1 MKSQVLIVGA
11 GPTGL
16 TLALWLTRSGVP
28 VRIIDKSDGPGETSR
43 ALAVQ
48 ARTLEFERQLG
59 IVDDVLDAGTKIAHI
74 AVRTPDGVAARLAL
88 SEFGKGLS
96 HYPYAFALPQDIHE
110 RILIEHLERTGVR
123 VERRTELVA
132 FKQYEFGVTATLK
145 RDSALENCEAA
156 YLCGCDG
163 AHSPVRHMLG
173 IGFPGGAY
181 QQKFYVADVVGSGK
195 ITTDGMD
202 TSLSSY
208 GFAVI
213 MPVRQS
219 GSVRVI
225 GIVPKER
232 EACDDIH
239 FDDIRDTIER
249 DSGLKIQSANW
260 FSTYRVHHRVA
271 EKFRVGRAF
280 LLGDAGHVHSPAG
293 GQGMNTGMGD
303 AVNLAWKLAAVLQ
316 QRADAKILD
325 TYEPERIAFAHR
337 LINTTDQAFKF
348 LTNTSPVSGFL
359 RRRIMPTLMA
369 TALNTKGGAHT
380 FFRTVSQT
388 AIEYRK
394 SGLSVGCAG
403 KICGGDRL
411 PYVASDERDNFAPL
425 ASLDW
430 QVHVYG
436 KVRRSFLQA
445 MTMRGIGLHEFP
457 WSPAARR
464 AGLKRN
470 GAYLIRPDGHVG
482 IAVAVQGER
491 QLVAYLRRLS
501 IKACPRRQRFLQA
514 PEAVRHSI
522 AA

>member
-1 MKSQVLIVGA
+1 MKPQVLIVGA

-16 TLALWLTRSGVP
+16 TIALWLTRSGVP

-59 IVDDVLDAGTKIAHI
+59 IVDDVLEAGTKIAHI
-74 AVRTPDGVAARLAL
+74 AVRTPDGIAARLAL

-96 HYPYAFALPQDIHE
+96 HHPYAFALPQDIHE
-110 RILIEHLERTGVR
+110 HILIEHLERAGVR
-123 VERRTELVA
+123 VERRTELVS
-132 FKQYEFGVTATLK
+132 FKQYEFGVVATLK
-145 RDSALENCEAA
+145 RDSALESCEAA

-181 QQKFYVADVVGSGK
+181 EQKFYVADIVGQGK
-195 ITTDGMD
+195 VTTDGMD

-213 MPVRQS
+213 LPVRQS
-219 GSVRVI
+219 GSIRVV
-225 GIVPKER
+225 GIVPKAHENDEEIR
-232 EACDDIH
+232 
-239 FDDIRDTIER
+239 FDDIRREVER
-249 DSGLKIQSANW
+249 DAGVTVQSVNW

-316 QRADAKILD
+316 QRVDAKILD

-337 LINTTDQAFKF
+337 LINTTDRAFKF
-348 LTNTSPVSGFL
+348 LTSTSPISGFL
-359 RRRIMPTLMA
+359 RRRVIPTLMA
-369 TALNTKGGAHT
+369 TALKTKGGAHT
-380 FFRTVSQT
+380 FFKTVSQI
-388 AIEYRK
+388 AIEYHN
-394 SGLSVGCAG
+394 STLSIGRTG
-403 KICGGDRL
+403 KAHGGDRL
-411 PYVASDERDNFAPL
+411 PYVAGPEGDNHAPL

-436 KVRRSFLQA
+436 KAKRSFLQA
-445 MTMRGIGLHEFP
+445 MTMRGMPVHEFQ

-470 GAYLIRPDGHVG
+470 GAYLIRPDGHVAIA
-482 IAVAVQGER
+482 IAVQDER
-491 QLVAYLRRLS
+491 QLVGYLRRWS
-501 IKACPRRQRFLQA
+501 IKTSSRQQRLSQA
-514 PEAVRHSI
+514 PEALRHSI